1 MARTFPSTLPHWL
14 REDPKHRA
22 EVKVF
27 DRLLELGDEHTVF
40 YRVAWHDG
48 ADGRPVR
55 DGEGDFVIAHP
66 DRGILCLEV
75 KGGGIG
81 YDGSTQE
88 WWSIDRT
95 SERHQIKDPVNQAVA
110 TQHWLVQTVKASPR
124 WTGGWIAA
132 GHAVVFPDTVVDQQH
147 LKPDLPRDIVIDKTD
162 LGSPVES
169 LERVFDHYADD
180 RAEPFGRK
188 GIGLLESLLA
198 SSFELRTPL
207 GAQLDDDVERLVQ
220 LTEEQCRL
228 LDYLGNRRR
237 ALIKGCAGSGKT
249 MLAIEQA
256 RRFADRGY
264 EVLLT
269 CFNEPLAEH
278 LRSVVD
284 DAVAVMHFH
293 GLCEHL
299 TRDHGNAPIKDERS
313 LGDYY
318 ESALPEAALQ
328 AAEAGTAT
336 FDAIVVD
343 EAQDFAEA
351 WWIILQELL
360 TNEESGYLFAFADNN
375 QILYPKRC
383 CVDEVFDE
391 DPYPLTHNCRNT
403 QAIHESVAHY
413 YRGDGSIECDGPP
426 GRPVEVIQ
434 FTTEHDLQKK
444 LRQQLHQLI
453 TEGKVSHADVVI
465 LTPCG
470 VNRTGFPPG
479 TELGNFTLVDGRTS
493 APNEIRVS
501 SVHRFKGLESKVVL
515 LVEEP
520 KGFTPNL
527 VPVLYIACS
536 RAMTHLVRFSK
547 A

>member
-1 MARTFPSTLPHWL
+1 MARAFPSTLPHWL

-27 DRLLELGDEHTVF
+27 DRLVELGDDHAVF

-48 ADGRPVR
+48 SDGRPAR

-75 KGGGIG
+75 KGGGIS
-81 YDGSTQE
+81 YDASTQE

-95 SERHQIKDPVNQAVA
+95 GERHQIKDPVDQAVG

-124 WTGGWIAA
+124 WIGGWIQA
-132 GHAVVFPDTVVDQQH
+132 GHAVVFPDTVVDLQH
-147 LKPDLPRDIVIDKTD
+147 LRPDLPRDIVIDKDD
-162 LGSPVES
+162 LAHPAET
-169 LERVFDHYADD
+169 LDRVFGHYADE

-207 GAQLDDDVERLVQ
+207 GAELDDDLERLVQ
-220 LTEEQCRL
+220 LTRDQCRL
-228 LDYLGNRRR
+228 LDWIGNRKR

-256 RRFADRGY
+256 RRFADRGFA
-264 EVLLT
+264 VLLT
-269 CFNEPLAEH
+269 CYNEPLAEH

-284 DAVAVMHFH
+284 EAATVMHFH

-299 TRDHGNAPIKDERS
+299 TRGHGNAPNKADYS
-313 LGDYY
+313 DSDYY
-318 ESALPEAALQ
+318 DSALPEAALQ
-328 AAEAGTAT
+328 AAEAGAAG

-351 WWIILQELL
+351 WWIILQELM
-360 TNEESGYLFAFADNN
+360 TNEESSYLFAFADDN
-375 QILYPKRC
+375 QILYKRC
-383 CVDEVFDE
+383 CVDEVFDDE
-391 DPYPLTHNCRNT
+391 PFLLNYNCRNT
-403 QAIHESVAHY
+403 QAIHGSVVHY
-413 YRGDGSIECDGPP
+413 YKGDGSIQCDGPP
-426 GRPVEVIQ
+426 GRPVETIE
-434 FTTEHDLQKK
+434 FTTEHDLHKK
-444 LRQQLHQLI
+444 VRQQLYRLV
-453 TEGKVSHADVVI
+453 TEGKVPHGDVVI

-479 TELGNFTLVDGRTS
+479 TELGNFKLVDAPPS

-520 KGFTPNL
+520 RGFTPNL
-527 VPVLYIACS
+527 VQILYIACS

>member
-1 MARTFPSTLPHWL
+1 MARTFPTALPHWL
-14 REDPKHRA
+14 RENPKHRA
-22 EVKVF
+22 EIKVF
-27 DRLLELGDEHTVF
+27 DRLLELGDDHTVF

-48 ADGRPVR
+48 SDGRPAR

-75 KGGGIG
+75 KGGGIE
-81 YDGSTQE
+81 YDASTQE

-95 SERHQIKDPVNQAVA
+95 GERHRIKDPVTQAVG

-124 WTGGWIAA
+124 WGGGWIQA
-132 GHAVVFPDTVVDQQH
+132 GHAVVFPDTVVDLKH
-147 LKPDLPRDIVIDKTD
+147 LRPDLPRDIVIDQHD
-162 LGSPVES
+162 LANPVETVD
-169 LERVFDHYADD
+169 RVFNHYIDD
-180 RAEPFGRK
+180 WAGPLGRK
-188 GIGLLESLLA
+188 GISLLESLLA
-198 SSFELRTPL
+198 NSFELRTPL
-207 GAQLDDDVERLVQ
+207 GAELDDDLERLVQ
-220 LTEEQCRL
+220 LTREQCRL
-228 LDYLGNRRR
+228 LDYLGGRKR

-256 RRFADRGY
+256 RRLSDRGFS
-264 EVLLT
+264 VLLT

-299 TRDHGNAPIKDERS
+299 TRVHGNAPKQEDLSTSE
-313 LGDYY
+313 YY

-328 AAEAGTAT
+328 AAEAGAAA
-336 FDAIVVD
+336 FDAVVVD
-343 EAQDFAEA
+343 EAQDFAET
-351 WWIILQELL
+351 WWIVLQELL
-360 TNEESGYLFAFADNN
+360 TDQESGYLFAFADNN

-413 YRGDGSIECDGPP
+413 YKGDGSIECDGPP

-434 FTTEHDLQKK
+434 FTAEHDLQKK
-444 LRQQLHQLI
+444 LRQQLHHLI
-453 TEGKVSHADVVI
+453 TEGHVPYDDVVV

-470 VNRTGFPPG
+470 ANRTGFPPG
-479 TELGNFTLVDGRTS
+479 TTLGNFTLVDGHPTG
-493 APNEIRVS
+493 PNEIRVS

-515 LVEEP
+515 LIEEP

-527 VPVLYIACS
+527 VPILYIACS
-536 RAMTHLVRFSK
+536 RAMTHLVRFAK